1 MKAQSDQRADFVS
14 KILISAPIA
23 DGVSRGHYP
32 PGRKRCRAG
41 CTGAKNA
48 IRLDVRARETEMNKG
63 RLTDDEIDFTPQG
76 GGKRRTASTD
86 RAPVARAD
94 D

>member
-1 MKAQSDQRADFVS
+1 MKQKSS
-14 KILISAPIA
+14 IE
-23 DGVSRGHYP
+23 
-32 PGRKRCRAG
+32 
-41 CTGAKNA
+41 TGAKNA